1 MSYNLYTNTELSNN
15 VTILKSKCQLINMI
29 HENYESE
36 LKTLLYNIL
45 YEMNNIN
52 YVEIIMQPDHIFS
65 LIKINNI
72 WYLISS

>member
-15 VTILKSKCQLINMI
+15 VTNLKSKCQLINMI

>member
-15 VTILKSKCQLINMI
+15 VTILKSKFQLINMI